1 MCIKKIVYT
10 RGESMG
16 SNKERLYDYMQ
27 QVTSKSNTDFK
38 GFTTLQL
45 AEALQMQRTNLS
57 ALLNVL
63 VQENKVEKINGRP
76 VYYRLLEKTNRNEE
90 TTCFN
95 RLIGYQTTLK
105 NAIQLAKAAILYPD
119 EPLVT
124 LISGQR
130 GVGKSYFASLMAEYA
145 KSQNIIHENAPYV
158 KFNCSYYE
166 NQEELIVQLFGKN
179 QNDSDCAL
187 YRAMNGVLFIDHI
200 ECLSANAKNRLFS
213 LIENKHI
220 MKCPIIICAINADN
234 TQIRDESLI
243 SKFPVTIYLPS
254 FEQRSLGERLQ
265 LVHKFFADEAM
276 KMKKEIKINSEL
288 LRCFL
293 LYYCEGNI
301 KQLKSDIRIG
311 CANAYVRIIQN
322 QDDIIYVYMYD
333 CPNYVRK
340 GFLFYKDYRDE
351 IESLI
356 PHNYAYTFGKG
367 EVKTSEGYQD
377 PQENTL
383 YDTIEK
389 KARQLRERGVEE
401 EDISTVIS
409 ADVEVEISHYTKR
422 FDSSDVNRDSL
433 AKIVSK
439 PIIEAVDILIRT
451 ASERLNR
458 VYSSST
464 FSGLCL
470 YVSNLTQRS
479 GRPQQLSS
487 EKIMEIINDHKEE
500 YTLCLQFSE
509 WIEKEYNGIEV
520 RIDDVIM
527 MTMFLCQRNVTTN
540 KRKPVLLIAM
550 HGRVASSIAN
560 VINAF
565 VKTNKA
571 YSYDL
576 LLDKDMNEAYEEL
589 KQTCR
594 QIDQGAGILLMYD
607 MGSIKKMIE
616 SIAIE
621 TGIHIK
627 LVELPSTLIALDAM
641 FRLTETEDVSEAYYN
656 IVNNKY
662 SLIGSIPD
670 TYDRNAKSTSKVIVT
685 LCMTGKGGALQMKQY
700 LENNVVFDSNTTII
714 PLAVSDKDILFES
727 INQIME
733 KSTIQCLVG
742 TYDPKLHG
750 IPFISVAS
758 LFETPVEKLPMLLT
772 LQRDESVSDIDY
784 NQIYEYFSEQLINV
798 DIKKLKRHL
807 RPAVIKIKHL
817 VNDTTPE
824 LEVGLFVHIACSI
837 GRMINHEPMPIH
849 VKKDQILNKN
859 KTLYNDLKDILAP
872 MEKAMKIKFSD
883 DELAIIIEIIK

>member
-1 MCIKKIVYT
+1 M
-10 RGESMG
+10 R

-27 QVTSKSNTDFK
+27 EVTSKSNTDFK
-38 GFTTLQL
+38 GFTTQQL
-45 AEALQMQRTNLS
+45 AEALEMQRTNLS
-57 ALLNVL
+57 SLLNVL
-63 VQENKVEKINGRP
+63 VNEKKVEKLNGRP
-76 VYYRLLEKTNRNEE
+76 VYYRLSEKTSKHEE

-95 RLIGYQTTLK
+95 RLIGYKTTLR

-124 LISGQR
+124 LISGQK
-130 GVGKSYFASLMAEYA
+130 GVGKSYFASLMFEYA
-145 KSQNIIHENAPYV
+145 KSQNIIKSSAPYI

-166 NQEELIVQLFGKN
+166 NQEDELIAQLFGKSE
-179 QNDSDCAL
+179 NDQDCAIC
-187 YRAMNGVLFIDHI
+187 RAEEGVLFIDHI
-200 ECLSANAKNRLFS
+200 ECLNAKAKNKLVT
-213 LIENKHI
+213 LIDNKSS
-220 MKCPIIICAINADN
+220 KNAPIIICSINIDHG
-234 TQIRDESLI
+234 QIGDDLLV
-243 SKFPVTIYLPS
+243 SKFPVTIHLPS
-254 FEQRSLGERLQ
+254 FEQRSLDERLQ
-265 LVHKFFADEAM
+265 LIRKFFADEAA

-322 QDDIIYVYMYD
+322 QDDMIYVYMYD

-340 GFLFYKDYRDE
+340 GFLFYKDHRDE
-351 IESLI
+351 VESLI
-356 PHNYAYTFGKG
+356 PQQFAYTFGKG
-367 EVKTSEGYQD
+367 IVKTSEGFHE
-377 PQENTL
+377 PEENTL

-409 ADVEVEISHYTKR
+409 ADVEVEISRYTKR
-422 FDSSDVNRDSL
+422 FDSGDVNRDSL
-433 AKIVSK
+433 AKLVDK
-439 PIIEAVDILIRT
+439 EIISAVDLLLRSASDRT
-451 ASERLNR
+451 NR
-458 VYSSST
+458 VYSSAT

-470 YVSNLTQRS
+470 YISNLIQRN

-487 EKIMEIINDHKEE
+487 DKIMEVIHEHKEE

-509 WIEKEYNGIEV
+509 WIEKQYRNTDV
-520 RIDDVIM
+520 RIDDVVM
-527 MTMFLCQRNVTTN
+527 MTMFLCQREISSK

-550 HGRVASSIAN
+550 HGRVASSIVN

-571 YSYDL
+571 YAYDL

-589 KQTCR
+589 KQVCR

-607 MGSIKKMIE
+607 MGSIKKMID
-616 SIAIE
+616 SIAVE
-621 TGIHIK
+621 TGIQIK
-627 LVELPSTLIALDAM
+627 LIELPSTLIALDAM
-641 FRLTETEDVSEAYYN
+641 FRLAETENVDEAYYN
-656 IVNNKY
+656 VVNNRY
-662 SLIGSIPD
+662 SLIGSIQD
-670 TYDRNAKSTSKVIVT
+670 TYNRNAKSTSKVIVT
-685 LCMTGKGGALQMKQY
+685 LCMTGKGGALQMKRY
-700 LENNVVFDSNTTII
+700 LENNVVFDANTTVI
-714 PLAVSDKDILFES
+714 PLAISDKDMLYEN
-727 INQIME
+727 INQIAE

-742 TYDPKLHG
+742 TYDPKIHG

-758 LFETPVEKLPMLLT
+758 LFDTPIEKLPILLA
-772 LQRDESVSDIDY
+772 LQRDEVVSDIDY
-784 NQIYEYFSEQLINV
+784 NQIYEYFSEQFENV
-798 DIKKLKRHL
+798 DINKLKRHL

-817 VNDTTPE
+817 VHDTSPE

-837 GRMINHEPMPIH
+837 SRMINHEPMPNH

-872 MEKAMKIKFSD
+872 MEKAMKVKFSD

>member
-1 MCIKKIVYT
+1 MK
-10 RGESMG
+10 
-16 SNKERLYDYMQ
+16 SNKERLYYYMQ
-27 QVTSKSNTDFK
+27 EFTSKSNSDFK
-38 GFTTLQL
+38 GFTTQQL
-45 AEALQMQRTNLS
+45 ADALEMQRTNLS
-57 ALLNVL
+57 SLLNVL
-63 VQENKVEKINGRP
+63 VQEKKVEKVNGRP
-76 VYYRLLEKTNRNEE
+76 VYYRLAEKTLNREE
-90 TTCFN
+90 KTCFN

-145 KSQNIIHENAPYV
+145 KSQKIIHENAPYV

-166 NQEELIVQLFGKN
+166 NQDELILHLFGDS
-179 QNDSDCAL
+179 QNDFESAL
-187 YRAMNGVLFIDHI
+187 YRAKDGVLFVDHI
-200 ECLSANAKNRLFS
+200 ECLSAKAKNMLFTF
-213 LIENKHI
+213 IENKQLH
-220 MKCPIIICAINADN
+220 KCPIIICAINVDS
-234 TQIRDESLI
+234 TQINDELLT
-243 SKFPVTIYLPS
+243 SKFPVIISLPS
-254 FEQRSLGERLQ
+254 FQQRSLDERLQ
-265 LVHKFFADEAM
+265 LVQKFFADEAV

-322 QDDIIYVYMYD
+322 QDEMIYVYMYD

-340 GFLFYKDYRDE
+340 GFLFYKDHRDE
-351 IESLI
+351 VEALI
-356 PHNYAYTFGKG
+356 PQNYAYTFGKG
-367 EVKTSEGYQD
+367 EIKKSEGFKE
-377 PQENTL
+377 PKENTL

-389 KARQLRERGVEE
+389 KARQLRERGIEE
-401 EDISTVIS
+401 EDISMVIS
-409 ADVEVEISHYTKR
+409 ADVEAEISRYTKR
-422 FDSSDVNRDSL
+422 FDSDNINRDSL

-439 PIIEAVDILIRT
+439 DVIDAVDSLIRK
-451 ASERLNR
+451 ASEQLNR

-470 YVSNLTQRS
+470 YVSSLIQRG
-479 GRPQQLSS
+479 GRTQQLSS
-487 EKIMEIINDHKEE
+487 EKIMEIINEHKEE

-509 WIEKEYNGIEV
+509 WIEMQYNSIEV
-520 RIDDVIM
+520 LIDDVVM
-527 MTMFLCQRNVTTN
+527 MTMFLCQREANAK
-540 KRKPVLLIAM
+540 KRKAVLLIAM

-589 KQTCR
+589 KQICR

-616 SIAIE
+616 SITQE
-621 TGIHIK
+621 TGIKIK
-627 LVELPSTLIALDAM
+627 MVELPSTLIALDAM
-641 FRLTETEDVSEAYYN
+641 FRLMETEDVSEAYYN

-662 SLIGSIPD
+662 SLIGSIQD
-670 TYDRNAKSTSKVIVT
+670 TYDRNARSTSKVIVT
-685 LCMTGKGGALQMKQY
+685 LCMTGKGGALQMKRY
-700 LENNVVFDSNTTII
+700 LENNVVFDANTTVI
-714 PLAVSDKDILFES
+714 PLAVSDKDMLYES
-727 INQIME
+727 VNQIME

-758 LFETPVEKLPMLLT
+758 LFETPVEKLPMLLA
-772 LQRDESVSDIDY
+772 LQRDEVVSDIDY
-784 NQIYEYFSEQLINV
+784 NQIYEYFSEQLENV
-798 DIKKLKRHL
+798 DINKLKRHL

-817 VNDTTPE
+817 VNDTSPE

-837 GRMINHEPMPIH
+837 GRMINHEPMPIN

-859 KTLYNDLKDILAP
+859 KTLYNDLKEILVP